1 MTVKDDEANG
11 QRGYVYRAC
20 LVATLGGLLFGY
32 DTAVISGGIGFLKQH
47 FALNEWQEGWAA
59 SSALLGCVV
68 GVSLAGLMSDRFG
81 RRMALIV
88 AAVCFLVSAIG
99 TALPRTL
106 TEFVVF
112 RALGGVG
119 VGIASMVSPMY
130 IAEVSPARLR
140 GRLVSVNQIAIATGM
155 LVVYFVNYFIAQG
168 KPEAWNVTVGWRW
181 MFGSEALPCVAFLVL
196 LLGVPESPRWLAA
209 KGKQAQAL
217 AILRRIGGARQA
229 QKEMEEIEQALAEEP
244 VSLRQLLHPGMMRIV
259 VIGVVLAVLQQVT
272 GINVILYYAPKIFAS
287 LGAVA
292 DTAMLNTIVIGGSMV
307 AFTVVAIGCVD
318 RWGRRPLL
326 LLASAGMAASLFAFS
341 GVAFFQKTGP
351 RALLLILGYIASF
364 SIAMGPVVWVVLSE
378 IFPNRVRGRALSV
391 ATFFLWIANYLVSQ
405 TFPVLND
412 HPFLVRH
419 FHHAF
424 PFWVYGGLCVLAY
437 FFIWRWIPETKGR
450 TLEEIEQYWK
460 RKNESTDRL

>member
-1 MTVKDDEANG
+1 MTCKDDEEGG

-20 LVATLGGLLFGY
+20 LGATLGGLLFGY
-32 DTAVISGGIGFLKQH
+32 DTAVISGGIGFLKQF
-47 FALNEWQEGWAA
+47 FALTDWQEGWAA
-59 SSALLGCVV
+59 SSALLGCVA

-81 RRMALIV
+81 RRKALIV
-88 AAVCFLVSAIG
+88 AAVCFLVSAVG

-155 LVVYFVNYFIAQG
+155 LVVYFVNYFIVLG
-168 KPEAWNVTVGWRW
+168 KPEVWNVNSGWRW
-181 MFGSEALPCVAFLVL
+181 MFGSEAVPCVIFL
-196 LLGVPESPRWLAA
+196 LLLFAVPESPRWLAG
-209 KGKQAQAL
+209 KGKHQQAL

-229 QKEMEEIEQALAEEP
+229 RKELEEIEEALAEEP
-244 VSLRQLLHPGMMRIV
+244 VSLRQLLHPGMMKIV

-287 LGAVA
+287 LGAAA

-326 LLASAGMAASLFAFS
+326 LLASAGMAVSLFTFS
-341 GVAFFQKTGP
+341 GVAYLQKTGP
-351 RALLLILGYIASF
+351 WALLPILVYIASF

-391 ATFFLWIANYLVSQ
+391 ATFFLWIANFLVAQ

-412 HPFLVRH
+412 HPFLVKH

-424 PFWVYGGLCVLAY
+424 PFWVYGSLCVIAL

-450 TLEEIEQYWK
+450 TLEEIERFW
-460 RKNESTDRL
+460 RHNDENER

>member
-1 MTVKDDEANG
+1 MTDIDDGANG

-32 DTAVISGGIGFLKQH
+32 DTAVISGGIGFLKQY
-47 FALNEWQEGWAA
+47 FALNGWQEGWAA
-59 SSALLGCVV
+59 SSALLGCVI

-81 RRMALIV
+81 RRRALIV

-106 TEFVVF
+106 AEFVVY

-155 LVVYFVNYFIAQG
+155 LVVYFVNYFITQG
-168 KPEAWNVTVGWRW
+168 KTEAWNVTVGWRW
-181 MFGSEALPCVAFLVL
+181 MFGSEAVPCVAFLAL

-209 KGKQAQAL
+209 KGRNGQAL
-217 AILRRIGGARQA
+217 AILRRIGGERQA
-229 QKEMEEIEQALAEEP
+229 QAEMEEIGRALAEEP

-287 LGAVA
+287 LGAVS
-292 DTAMLNTIVIGGSMV
+292 DTAMLNTIVVGGSMV
-307 AFTVVAIGCVD
+307 AFTVVAVGCVD

-326 LLASAGMAASLFAFS
+326 LLASAGMGVCLFAFS
-341 GVAFFQKTGP
+341 AVAYLQKTGP
-351 RALLLILGYIASF
+351 WALLLILGYIASF

-412 HPFLVRH
+412 HPFLVKH

-424 PFWVYGGLCVLAY
+424 PFWVYGSLCVIAL

-460 RKNESTDRL
+460 RENENAGML